1 MTQLYLTDADRPE
14 PTVLSVPEVPTA
26 VVRATNHPMSE
37 VASLFDGTFSALFPA
52 LAAAGV
58 APVGPAFSLHHRMPT
73 DTSDLEVGIPIDR
86 PLEAPIEAG
95 GVLIEPSSLPTGDVA
110 TRSYL
115 GGYDGLGEAWGAFM
129 ASVVAAG
136 RAPAFP
142 FWEVY
147 VTEPTPDAD
156 PATLRTDLYTALG

>member
-1 MTQLYLTDADRPE
+1 MSYLIAAPRLDTAVATVDAI
-14 PTVLSVPEVPTA
+14 PTA
-26 VVRATNHPMSE
+26 VVRATDHPLAEM
-37 VASLFDGTFSALFPA
+37 ATLFDTTFQALFPA
-52 LAAAGV
+52 LAAAGIS
-58 APVGPAFSLHHRMPT
+58 PVGPAFSLHHRMPT

-95 GVLIEPSSLPTGDVA
+95 GVLIEPSSLPAGDVA

-156 PATLRTDLYTALG
+156 PATLRTELYTALG

>member
-1 MTQLYLTDADRPE
+1 MSYLIAAPRLETAVA
-14 PTVLSVPEVPTA
+14 TVETVPTA
-26 VVRATNHPMSE
+26 VVRATDYPMAEMST
-37 VASLFDGTFSALFPA
+37 LFDQAFQALFPA
-52 LAAAGV
+52 LAAAGIS
-58 APVGPAFSLHHRMPT
+58 PVGPPFSLHHRMPT

-86 PLEAPIEAG
+86 PLDAPIEAG
-95 GVLIEPSSLPTGDVA
+95 GVRIEPSSLPAGDVA

-115 GGYDGLGEAWGAFM
+115 GGYEGLGEAWGAFM
-129 ASVVAAG
+129 TSVVEAG

-147 VTEPTPDAD
+147 VTEPTPDID